1 MIGPRKST
9 PALFGPPG
17 VGIGKYRKV
26 GVPVPVTVAI
36 SSGSISRSELVL
48 RLFKPWIATRFVP
61 TWRKPVNAEM
71 LKSAGITAME
81 SSRFAGA
88 PLVQV
93 ATEGSGALLQATS
106 LPLI

>member
-1 MIGPRKST
+1 MMGPRLSM

-26 GVPVPVTVAI
+26 GVPVPVTVATI
-36 SSGSISRSELVL
+36 SGSISRSELVL
-48 RLFKPWIATRFVP
+48 RLFNPWIASRFVP
-61 TWRKPVNAEM
+61 GCRNPTNAEM
-71 LKSAGITAME
+71 LKSAGTTAIE

-93 ATEGSGALLQATS
+93 ATDGSGALLQATS
-106 LPLI
+106 R

>member
-9 PALFGPPG
+9 PALFGAPG

-26 GVPVPVTVAI
+26 GVPVPVTMAI

-48 RLFKPWIATRFVP
+48 RLFNPWIASRFVP
-61 TWRKPVNAEM
+61 GCKNPRNAEI
-71 LKSAGITAME
+71 LKSAGSTAIE

-93 ATEGSGALLQATS
+93 ATDGSGALLQAT
-106 LPLI
+106 